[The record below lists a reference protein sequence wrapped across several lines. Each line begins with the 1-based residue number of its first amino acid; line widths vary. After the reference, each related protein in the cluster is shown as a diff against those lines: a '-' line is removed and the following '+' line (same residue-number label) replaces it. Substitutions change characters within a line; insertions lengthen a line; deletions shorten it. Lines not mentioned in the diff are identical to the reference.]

1 MTWDLRPPHTGNARP
16 RVLCVDDEPVIL
28 QILRRLLEV
37 QGFEPVTCG
46 DPVAAI
52 ALFDDSSFD
61 VVITDIHMPGMDGLA
76 LMKALRARQ
85 PELPVMVVTGHGT
98 VDTAIQALREGASGM
113 LVKPFTGEELLGEV
127 RRALAASQ
135 MRYEALQY
143 RYLSPVLDSI
153 ALTLSTAIEARNLE
167 TGEHCRQLGVLSER
181 MAAVLGRDERQRMTI
196 RIGGYL
202 HDIGKIGIA
211 DAILLK
217 PGRLTDEEM
226 AEMRRHSEIGAA
238 ILEVHEAM
246 ADIAQIVRHHHERW
260 DGQGYPGGL
269 AGTAIPLGGRI
280 IAVADAFSAMTSD
293 RIYRPALPS
302 IGPGP
307 SYAPTAARSS
317 IRRSSPPS
325 SRSSTRRATSGLWMT
340 RSSRSWSRTSTSRC
354 PHRTNGRQG
363 WRCCPSSNPWSC
375 LSRPCRGPGRGL
387 PGGAGRRGV
396 RGHRLRRG
404 LRDRRS
410 RRGHG
415 IRAAAGRLI
424 ESATGPG
431 LRGGVRRYRRFL
443 LTIQIPSS
451 TSSAG
456 PSRRPASTFM

>member
-1 MTWDLRPPHTGNARP
+1 MTWDLRPPRSGNSRP

-28 QILRRLLEV
+28 AILSRMLAA
-37 QGFEPVTCG
+37 QGFEAVTCG
-46 DPVAAI
+46 DPREALR
-52 ALFDDSSFD
+52 LFDQSSFD
-61 VVITDIHMPGMDGLA
+61 AVITDIHMPIMDGLS
-76 LMKALRARQ
+76 LMKALRGRA

-113 LVKPFTGEELLGEV
+113 LVKPFTIDELQSEV
-127 RRALAASQ
+127 KRALAASQ

-181 MAAVLGRDERQRMTI
+181 MAAVLGQDERLRMTI

-211 DAILLK
+211 DAVLLK

-260 DGQGYPGGL
+260 DGMGYPNGL
-269 AGTAIPLGGRI
+269 AGKEIPLGARI

-293 RIYRPALPS
+293 RIYRPALPLDRAWAELRAHS
-302 IGPGP
+302 GSQFDPQIVEAFAQVVDEQGDLRALGEAIERTLDQDVHVPMSGAAELQARLAVLP
-307 SYAPTAARSS
+307 VMEPLAVPVRAKQEPCPVAPVGELCAVLDSGEGCEIVEADPVAAQ
-317 IRRSSPPS
+317 SSPAGLPAS
-325 SRSSTRRATSGLWMT
+325 PERADAAG
-340 RSSRSWSRTSTSRC
+340 
-354 PHRTNGRQG
+354 NGRQV
-363 WRCCPSSNPWSC
+363 
-375 LSRPCRGPGRGL
+375 
-387 PGGAGRRGV
+387 A
-396 RGHRLRRG
+396 
-404 LRDRRS
+404 
-410 RRGHG
+410 
-415 IRAAAGRLI
+415 
-424 ESATGPG
+424 
-431 LRGGVRRYRRFL
+431 
-443 LTIQIPSS
+443 
-451 TSSAG
+451 
-456 PSRRPASTFM
+456 

>member
-1 MTWDLRPPHTGNARP
+1 MIWDVRPPHTGNARP
-16 RVLCVDDEPVIL
+16 RVLCVDDEPGIL
-28 QILRRLLEV
+28 HVLCRLLEV

-46 DPVAAI
+46 DPVAAVP
-52 ALFDDSSFD
+52 LFDDNSFD
-61 VVITDIHMPGMDGLA
+61 VVITDIDMPVMSGLA

-85 PELPVMVVTGHGT
+85 PELPVVVVTGHGT
-98 VDTAIQALREGASGM
+98 VDTAIKALREGASGM

-135 MRYEALQY
+135 MHYEALQY

-260 DGQGYPGGL
+260 DGLGYPGGL
-269 AGTAIPLGGRI
+269 AGAAIPLGGRI

-293 RIYRPALPS
+293 RVYRPKLSLDRAWAELRAHCGTQFDPEIVAAFEQVVDEEGHLRALDDS
-302 IGPGP
+302 IE
-307 SYAPTAARSS
+307 RSLDTDVHV
-317 IRRSSPPS
+317 PL
-325 SRSSTRRATSGLWMT
+325 SG
-340 RSSRSWSRTSTSRC
+340 SDE
-354 PHRTNGRQG
+354 PQ
-363 WRCCPSSNPWSC
+363 
-375 LSRPCRGPGRGL
+375 
-387 PGGAGRRGV
+387 
-396 RGHRLRRG
+396 
-404 LRDRRS
+404 
-410 RRGHG
+410 
-415 IRAAAGRLI
+415 
-424 ESATGPG
+424 
-431 LRGGVRRYRRFL
+431 
-443 LTIQIPSS
+443 
-451 TSSAG
+451 AG
-456 PSRRPASTFM
+456 PEVQAILEPVVVSVKARVEALVEACPVAPAGEECAVVASGEGCEIVVPVERAQANQSRVA

>member
-1 MTWDLRPPHTGNARP
+1 MTWDLRSPRSGNPRP

-37 QGFEPVTCG
+37 QGFDPVTCG
-46 DPVAAI
+46 DPLAAI
-52 ALFDDSSFD
+52 ALFDGSSFD
-61 VVITDIHMPGMDGLA
+61 VVITDIHMPGMDGMA
-76 LMKALRARQ
+76 LTHALRERR
-85 PELPVMVVTGHGT
+85 PELPVVVVTGHGT

-113 LVKPFTGEELLGEV
+113 LVKPFTGEELLSEV
-127 RRALAASQ
+127 RRALSSSQ

-181 MAAVLGRDERQRMTI
+181 MAAVLGLDERRQMTI

-217 PGRLTDEEM
+217 PGKLTEDEM

-260 DGQGYPGGL
+260 DGRGYPDALVG
-269 AGTAIPLGGRI
+269 AEIPLGGRI

-293 RIYRPALPS
+293 RIYRPALPLERAWAELKAHTGTQFDPE
-302 IGPGP
+302 IIAVFEQVVNDDGTLRTLD
-307 SYAPTAARSS
+307 PT
-317 IRRSSPPS
+317 
-325 SRSSTRRATSGLWMT
+325 LE
-340 RSSRSWSRTSTSRC
+340 
-354 PHRTNGRQG
+354 
-363 WRCCPSSNPWSC
+363 
-375 LSRPCRGPGRGL
+375 RGL
-387 PGGAGRRGV
+387 GAAV
-396 RGHRLRRG
+396 HVPMAAVSSEASWQARLAM
-404 LRDRRS
+404 LPVLEPLMMPFKA
-410 RRGHG
+410 G
-415 IRAAAGRLI
+415 IKVQPEDCPVASVGEECAVVASGEGCELVLPDAATETAKVDV
-424 ESATGPG
+424 A
-431 LRGGVRRYRRFL
+431 
-443 LTIQIPSS
+443 
-451 TSSAG
+451 
-456 PSRRPASTFM
+456 